1 MNVQM
6 IIYVLGFIMRIEGLL
21 LVLPLIVAMYYKE
34 DTLLS
39 FVITILLLFI
49 LGFLTSYKEPKNKVI
64 YAKEGLV
71 VVALSWLI
79 MSIFGALPF
88 YISGEIPVFI
98 DALFESVS
106 GFTTTGSSVVA
117 DIESMSN
124 SLLFWRSFTQWIGG
138 MGVLVFV
145 LSIVPLAGGRSMYIM
160 KAEMPGPTVDKLV
173 PKTQET
179 AEILYKIYIAMTL
192 ILIIFLVIGGMSLFD
207 SILHAFGTAGT
218 GGFGIKV
225 NSVAYYNSAYIE
237 IILTIFMILF
247 GVNFNIYYLILTRNV
262 ARALKSEELRNY
274 IIIIISS
281 IIAIAI
287 NLLPNYNNIFE
298 SLRYSA
304 FQVSSIITTTGY
316 VTTDFNLWP
325 MFSKMVLFLLM
336 FIGGCA
342 GSTAGGLKIS
352 RLSIAV
358 KSIKQYLK
366 KTIHPR
372 YVGTVRFEQKTL
384 TSSTLRGVHIYI
396 SVYFIIFLI
405 SILLVSVDN
414 LDFETTVSAV
424 VTCLNTVAPGFSLVG
439 PAGSFEAFSG
449 FSKIVLSFDML
460 VGRLEIFPILMLFSP
475 TIWKR
480 KA

>member
-1 MNVQM
+1 MLFRS
-6 IIYVLGFIMRIEGLL
+6 YVLGFIMRIEGLL

-372 YVGTVRFEQKTL
+372 YVGTVRFEPKKL
-384 TSSTLRGVHIYI
+384 TSLTLRGVHIYI